1 VPLELK
7 DSGNKNK
14 VGFLYAWN
22 GLVTLIKT
30 EKNFQIHLTVSIFV
44 IIINVILQLSVIEWT
59 IILLTI
65 GSVLITEAFNT
76 TVELTID
83 YVKPE
88 FHPQAKIIKDIA
100 AGAVLLAASISV
112 IIGIIIYIP
121 KILALL

>member
-1 VPLELK
+1 M
-7 DSGNKNK
+7 
-14 VGFLYAWN
+14 YAWN